1 MEDTVPSCT
10 ASIERPMR
18 YRTLNQYL
26 RERFGE
32 RVQRV
37 SVDAGFNCPNRD
49 GRVAYGGCTFCN
61 NDTFNFSPKIP
72 LRDQIRQ
79 GIERAE
85 RRYGARKFI
94 LYFQAYTNTY
104 APVSVLKRIYDH
116 VFLDD
121 RIVALAIGT
130 RADCLSDEVV
140 DLLGTYTKTHEVWLE
155 LGVQT
160 VHDET
165 LARVNRAETAGLY
178 EAWVRRLADTPLKV
192 CVHLLMGLPGETL
205 EMMRTTVRTVAD
217 WPIDGVKC
225 HNLHIVRGTVLG
237 VQYLRKPWPLM
248 DMDEYVELLAEL
260 IAYLPP
266 EVVLHR
272 LVAESPPQDLIAP
285 SWANDKAEVLRRL
298 DALLEQRDWRQGC
311 LRDTPKRDGVTE

>member
-1 MEDTVPSCT
+1 
-10 ASIERPMR
+10 MR
-18 YRTLNQYL
+18 YKTLNQYF

-32 RVQRV
+32 RVQRI

-61 NDTFNFSPKIP
+61 NDTFNFSPKVP

-85 RRYGARKFI
+85 RRYGARKFM

-104 APVSVLKRIYDH
+104 APVPVLKRIYDH

-130 RADCLSDEVV
+130 RADCLSDDVV
-140 DLLGTYTKTHEVWLE
+140 DLLLTYSKTHEVWLE

-165 LARVNRAETAGLY
+165 LARVNRAETVEMY
-178 EAWVRRLADTPLKV
+178 EAWVRRLADTPLQV
-192 CVHLLMGLPGETL
+192 CVHLLMGLPGETF

-217 WPIDGVKC
+217 WPVEGVKC

-248 DMDEYVELLAEL
+248 DMDAYVELLAEL

-266 EVVLHR
+266 DVVLHR

-285 SWANDKAEVLRRL
+285 PWANDKAEVLRRL
-298 DALLEQRDWRQGC
+298 DALLERRGWFQGC
-311 LRDTPKRDGVTE
+311 LRHGVPSAVSQVAEKKDTP